1 MYLSIAIDG
10 PAGSGKSTVA
20 QSVAKIL
27 NFKYINSGSF
37 YRAIAYHMINNNI
50 VFLNI
55 GDWNKEVLDN
65 TNLIWKNGNIIY
77 NDIDITQAI
86 RESEYSMLSSKIAV
100 ISNVRNFVN
109 DAIRKIAS
117 KNNVV
122 IDGRDIGSVVLPDA
136 SAKIFLEADIK
147 TRAERR
153 ANEIKDDSLGI
164 IDKDSLIKQ
173 IIDRDNRD
181 YTRKIAPLKKVDDAF
196 ILDSSSMTIDE
207 TIDSVLNYFRAKVSG
222 EITGGKN

>member
-153 ANEIKDDSLGI
+153 SNEIKDDSLGI